1 MAININHVKNTF
13 CGSSGIFVFGTG
25 IVSENQ
31 NTLYSANF
39 CAYNGKFY
47 GDGSAITGL
56 ATGSFITTGQTGAFG
71 GGGGN
76 IDTSSFVTTGQTGNF
91 LTSSSTGDFIT
102 YLDTGILVGKNQ
114 TGNFV
119 LKNQTG
125 SFVTTG
131 QTGSFVTNNQTGS
144 ICTAVLSRLY
154 LDEEYFSYSNDSFV
168 CSLAARKATTNSNET
183 YLERNNSIC
192 LFQLEPGDHITF
204 SASVNL
210 AGCSTESHGYF
221 KIDGSARRYMFL
233 DGGLT
238 STCSQL
244 NNNIVKQTY
253 STSYSGYSATAE
265 IDNTSHSLRI
275 KVVGDSVDRQ
285 QWFAKVDVL
294 KNNYIVNSE
303 IVLPETLYFS
313 GNTSDYNWFNYR
325 NWYTN
330 SQLTSRSL
338 SFAQTGNIAIICGN
352 KGPIINLS
360 CNYWYTP
367 KLINALNLTDD
378 NGVCFFSPLNQQ
390 IGFSGIVSGSASF
403 YGGSYL
409 I

>member
-25 IVSENQ
+25 IIPENQ

-39 CAYNGKFY
+39 CSYNGKFY
-47 GDGSAITGL
+47 GDGSALTGL
-56 ATGSFITTGQTGAFG
+56 VTGSFITTGQTGNF
-71 GGGGN
+71 GGN
-76 IDTSSFVTTGQTGNF
+76 IDTGSFVTTSQ
-91 LTSSSTGDFIT
+91 TGDFIT

-119 LKNQTG
+119 LNNQTG

-131 QTGSFVTNNQTGS
+131 QTGSFVTSSQTGA
-144 ICTAVLSRLY
+144 ICTAVLAKLY
-154 LDEEYFSYSNDSFV
+154 LDQEYFSNSNDSFS
-168 CSLAARKATTNSNET
+168 CTFAARKVTTNSSEA
-183 YLERNNSIC
+183 YLERNASNC

-204 SASVNL
+204 SASINL
-210 AGCSTESHGYF
+210 VGCATDSHGYF

-265 IDNTSHSLRI
+265 IDNASHSLKI
-275 KVVGDSVDRQ
+275 KVVGDSVDQQ

-313 GNTSDYNWFNYR
+313 GNTSDYSWFNSR

-352 KGPIINLS
+352 KGPLIDLS

-367 KLINALNLTDD
+367 KLINALNLTDV
-378 NGVCFFSPLNQQ
+378 NGVCFFSPPNQP
-390 IGFSGIVSGSASF
+390 IGFSGIVSGTASF